1 MGAFI
6 GRTLLVR
13 GRRRVGKS
21 RLLNEF
27 IARSNV
33 PAVFLK
39 FGTQGAPASYEGTLM
54 MVRVAE
60 VEKSK
65 GEAALGGRPRAL
77 SPVTVSRARAYIELE
92 GPSVPPS
99 PLTLASQGAH
109 ETLTQPHKVTAPP
122 RHRPPAGERGDLDSE
137 VPLRWASPMVV
148 VP

>member
-21 RLLNEF
+21 RLLEEF

-54 MVRVAE
+54 MARVAE

-65 GEAALGGRPRAL
+65 GKAALGGRPRAL

-92 GPSVPPS
+92 GLSVPPS

-109 ETLTQPHKVTAPP
+109 ETLT
-122 RHRPPAGERGDLDSE
+122 
-137 VPLRWASPMVV
+137 
-148 VP
+148 